1 MNFGRT
7 LFLRRFLITF
17 ILSQSI
23 NKYKRPTK
31 ANTPTMSLC
40 FLDAFEAKQAQ
51 FITED
56 EYVKHLLAHF
66 RGVRHPQDDGTD
78 WRLEASDP
86 IGASMRELALGTD
99 YEPMK
104 GIRAS
109 SEESCTKLGGRYKVL
124 RRSLLQLY

>member
-7 LFLRRFLITF
+7 LFLRRSLIAF

-56 EYVKHLLAHF
+56 EYVGHMLAHF
-66 RGVRHPQDDGTD
+66 RGVRHPQDDGID

-86 IGASMRELALGTD
+86 IGASIRELALSTD

-109 SEESCTKLGGRYKVL
+109 SEESCAKLDGRYKVL